1 MIEFMQQLITKAQIV
16 GITLDVA
23 KAGLCLGDTAYL
35 RLQDDGHVA
44 LFAQG
49 RQRWFGFYTRRPW
62 LQLGLLGPIAT
73 DLLSEHLRRNLRL
86 RVRIV
91 GLTPAHLSKSHHPEV
106 SVSVWGAVER
116 GINGYHQATVQ
127 PA

>member
-1 MIEFMQQLITKAQIV
+1 MQHLITKAQII
-16 GITLDVA
+16 GITLGVA

-35 RLQDDGHVA
+35 KLTADGHIA

-49 RQRWFGFYTRRPW
+49 RQSWFGLYTRRPW
-62 LQLGLLGPIAT
+62 LQLGHLGPIAT
-73 DLLSEHLRRNLRL
+73 DLLGEHLRRNLRL

-91 GLTPAHLSKSHHPEV
+91 SLTPAHLSKSQHPEV
-106 SVSVWGAVER
+106 SVSVWGAIDR
-116 GINGYHQATVQ
+116 GVKGFHQASVQ

>member
-1 MIEFMQQLITKAQIV
+1 MNEFMQQLITKAQII

-35 RLQDDGHVA
+35 RLTEDGHIA
-44 LFAQG
+44 LYAQG
-49 RQRWFGFYTRRPW
+49 RQRWFGLYTRRPW
-62 LQLGLLGPIAT
+62 LQLGHLGPIASEI
-73 DLLSEHLRRNLRL
+73 LAEHLRRNLRL

-91 GLTPAHLSKSHHPEV
+91 SLTPAHLSKSQHAEV
-106 SVSVWGAVER
+106 SVSVWGAIER
-116 GINGYHQATVQ
+116 GLNGYHQASVQ